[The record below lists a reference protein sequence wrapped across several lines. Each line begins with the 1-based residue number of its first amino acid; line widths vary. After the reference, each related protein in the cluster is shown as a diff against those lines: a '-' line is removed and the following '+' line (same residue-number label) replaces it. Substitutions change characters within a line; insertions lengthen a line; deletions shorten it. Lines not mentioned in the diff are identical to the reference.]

1 MKVYIGPYINFI
13 GPYQIADLLQCVGVS
28 EARCFKIG
36 TWLSKTWLIDV
47 CEWIHAKRNRQVKI
61 KLHRYDTWS
70 IDATLGLVIL
80 ALLKQY
86 REHMRGAP
94 YTQDADVPEEL
105 RSTACPPAKEYE
117 IDANHFRRWEW
128 VVDEMIWAFEQTTDP
143 DSDDQFYTGREHFAD
158 VENFKKYYDKVKVD
172 SAGLKEHAERI
183 QRGTTLFG
191 KYYQGLWD

>member
-13 GPYQIADLLQCVGVS
+13 GPYQIADLLQYVGVS
-28 EARCFKIG
+28 EARRFKIG
-36 TWLSKTWLIDV
+36 TWLSKTWLDDV
-47 CEWIHAKRNRQVKI
+47 CEWIHAKRNRKVKI
-61 KLHRYDTWS
+61 KLHKYDTWS
-70 IDATLGLVIL
+70 VDATLGQVIL

-105 RSTACPPAKEYE
+105 RSTACAPAKEYE

-143 DSDDQFYTGREHFAD
+143 DSDDKFLKTSEELANVNDREATLP
-158 VENFKKYYDKVKVD
+158 VVKID
-172 SAGLKEHAERI
+172 HAGLKKHAERI

-191 KYYQGLWD
+191 KYYQGLWN